1 MSMQSIHAHILYIIS
16 KYMYM
21 RTCKNVPHLHIHMCI
36 PDMYLTVHVPFLRQD
51 ITVAGVDNNISQTLL
66 QISYVTSRLKR
77 LQQTLEEQKEAFQ
90 QQNKLISHS
99 DAEITR
105 HNALIERKRTQI
117 DQLNKKIDQ
126 KLSKIEG
133 VSGTAVVLI
142 Q

>member
-1 MSMQSIHAHILYIIS
+1 MH
-16 KYMYM
+16 
-21 RTCKNVPHLHIHMCI
+21 TCKNVQHLHIHICI
-36 PDMYLTVHVPFLRQD
+36 PDMYITVHVSFLQD
-51 ITVAGVDNNISQTLL
+51 ITVAGVDNDISQTLL

-77 LQQTLEEQKEAFQ
+77 LQQTLEEQREALQ
-90 QQNKLISHS
+90 QQNELISHS

-105 HNALIERKRTQI
+105 HNALIERKQTQI

-126 KLSKIEG
+126 KLSKMEG

>member
-1 MSMQSIHAHILYIIS
+1 
-16 KYMYM
+16 
-21 RTCKNVPHLHIHMCI
+21 MCI
-36 PDMYLTVHVPFLRQD
+36 PDMYLTVHLPFLRQD

-77 LQQTLEEQKEAFQ
+77 LQQTLEEQKEALQ

-105 HNALIERKRTQI
+105 HNALIERKQTQI

-126 KLSKIEG
+126 KLSKMEG
-133 VSGTAVVLI
+133 GEDLGPFEMKIDGLQKQIADSLEQCTQMQQFWLR